1 MPPRTTS
8 ATISDAVGLLLDTHT
23 FLWFIDDDPRLSMAA
38 KARIGE
44 PATRVL
50 VSVVSLWE
58 IVIKL
63 GTGKLSLDRP
73 IEELWPESLAV
84 NDFEELDVT
93 AQDVLAVASLPLHH
107 RDPFDRLLV
116 AQAITRQLQVVS
128 ADPAFDAYPVLRL
141 W

>member
-1 MPPRTTS
+1 
-8 ATISDAVGLLLDTHT
+8 VGLLLDTHA
-23 FLWFIDDDPRLSMAA
+23 FLWFIDDNSRLSMVA
-38 KARIGE
+38 KERIAD
-44 PATRVL
+44 PAPRVL

-73 IEELWPESLAV
+73 IERLWPESLAV
-84 NDFEELDVT
+84 NHFEELEVT
-93 AQDVLAVASLPLHH
+93 ARDVLAVASLPLHH

-128 ADPAFDAYPVLRL
+128 ADPAFDAYPVSRI

>member
-63 GTGKLSLDRP
+63 GTGKLSLNRP

>member
-8 ATISDAVGLLLDTHT
+8 ATICDAVGLLLDTHT

-116 AQAITRQLQVVS
+116 AQAITRQLQVVG